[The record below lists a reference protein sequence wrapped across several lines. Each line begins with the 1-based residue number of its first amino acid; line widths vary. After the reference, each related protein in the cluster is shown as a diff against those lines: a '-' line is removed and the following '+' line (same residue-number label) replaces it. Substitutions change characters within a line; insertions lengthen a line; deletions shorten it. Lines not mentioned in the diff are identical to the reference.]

1 MNFKTLTIIS
11 VVMSFALLIT
21 VFMQKGSYVSQAK
34 EAYEKSTKKTYS
46 DASYM
51 VGQVN
56 SVIEK
61 NNLLWSIA
69 CDAAQQAKT
78 SKDFALIEKRKDTN
92 KILLSP
98 DTKTDKETGYLT
110 RKVAW
115 SSDYYIVA
123 SFNKKN
129 NALVG
134 INVDALLGRV
144 EEDTSNGFSDEDLQ
158 ASEGSAE
165 EASEE

>member
-1 MNFKTLTIIS
+1 MNFKKLTILSI
-11 VVMSFALLIT
+11 VMSVALLVT
-21 VFMQKGSYVSQAK
+21 VFLQKGSYVSQAK
-34 EAYEKSTKKTYS
+34 EAYDKNTKKTFS
-46 DASYM
+46 NASY
-51 VGQVN
+51 VIGAVN
-56 SVIEK
+56 GVIE
-61 NNLLWSIA
+61 NNSLLWEIA

-78 SKDFALIEKRKDTN
+78 SKDFALIEKRKDTG

-115 SSDYYIVA
+115 SGDYYIIA

-144 EEDTSNGFSDEDLQ
+144 EEDTSNGFSAEDLE
-158 ASEGSAE
+158 AAE
-165 EASEE
+165 DSGDLEE